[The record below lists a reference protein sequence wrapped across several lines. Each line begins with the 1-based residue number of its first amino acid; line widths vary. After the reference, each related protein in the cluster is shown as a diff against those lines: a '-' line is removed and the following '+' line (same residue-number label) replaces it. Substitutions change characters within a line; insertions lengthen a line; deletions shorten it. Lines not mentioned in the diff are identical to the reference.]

1 MAKKSKRNKKDI
13 QMDNKLDKLL
23 SDEYGERFGNEKI
36 IQSNIAEAALEY
48 SKLFG
53 ANKNLYR
60 TIASLID
67 GLKPGKRRLF
77 YSWWELENKPTNT
90 RRETLNRLRSIKVD
104 RLSSNTINYHPH
116 GNTAVDDV
124 IGGEGQYW
132 SNNVM
137 TIVPQG
143 SYGNM
148 RGDEPAAGRYREAK
162 LSEYTID
169 CFFEDFDK
177 YCVPMKLG
185 YDGELY
191 EPEFLPAKYPHIL
204 FNPQFSGIGY
214 GLASNIPPFNVSE
227 VLDATIS
234 LIKNPKANILLIPDS
249 PTGSDIIDNGTF
261 KEMNLTGRGKVV
273 FRATS
278 EIDYQDNVIRITSL
292 PYNINSKSVIAKII
306 ELINKGTIKD
316 IQEIQDSTKE
326 GEVDIK
332 IKLKPSAKPDLV
344 LKKLYKKGTGL
355 KFTYPCG
362 ITVIDDYQ
370 EYEYGIKE
378 LLLNWIDYRLDIVRS
393 MFLNNLQIT
402 LTKQKM
408 NEVLLMVFNKNN
420 IDTTINIAK
429 TSKSRKET
437 IERLMDKFK
446 ITSVQ
451 AGVIADMKV
460 YNFNEDSYNSY
471 KEDSVKL
478 EEELNTINE
487 ILQDDN
493 KLEEFVINQ
502 LKEGKKKWGRPRK
515 SKVVKEDDELENIP
529 DINYI
534 VGVTQSGFIKK
545 VPVEDSISIGSIGKG
560 NDGSLFVFNINNAES
575 LLIIDSG
582 GYVSKI
588 AVSSLPDMT
597 YEDTGVELSRFFTV
611 NGTVKAVM
619 ELPSPEIFNIQ
630 NENLGI
636 IFITKNGLAKRVQLS
651 EFKNITDNKQ
661 AIKLTDN
668 DEVGAAIFTLDNNAD
683 IIIST
688 FNGNGIK
695 LPLDEIRNYG
705 LSAQGLNMIT
715 LQDDDYIVNASLV
728 NKSDKYLLYVTTS
741 GRIKLTEM
749 KYFPTMERRGEPVN
763 LIALTGKE
771 SLIGVVGVNKNNK
784 VIVYKKKTDPEVI
797 EVKSLDIDTR
807 VSKGRK
813 LVKTGSGNEIVGFKV
828 FK

>member
-23 SDEYGERFGNEKI
+23 SDEYGDRFGNERI
-36 IQSNIAEAALEY
+36 IQSNIAESALEY

-90 RRETLNRLRSIKVD
+90 KKETLNRLRSIKVD

-278 EIDYQDNVIRITSL
+278 EIDYQDN
-292 PYNINSKSVIAKII
+292 
-306 ELINKGTIKD
+306 
-316 IQEIQDSTKE
+316 
-326 GEVDIK
+326 
-332 IKLKPSAKPDLV
+332 PS
-344 LKKLYKKGTGL
+344 
-355 KFTYPCG
+355 
-362 ITVIDDYQ
+362 
-370 EYEYGIKE
+370 E
-378 LLLNWIDYRLDIVRS
+378 
-393 MFLNNLQIT
+393 
-402 LTKQKM
+402 
-408 NEVLLMVFNKNN
+408 
-420 IDTTINIAK
+420 
-429 TSKSRKET
+429 
-437 IERLMDKFK
+437 
-446 ITSVQ
+446 
-451 AGVIADMKV
+451 
-460 YNFNEDSYNSY
+460 
-471 KEDSVKL
+471 
-478 EEELNTINE
+478 
-487 ILQDDN
+487 
-493 KLEEFVINQ
+493 
-502 LKEGKKKWGRPRK
+502 
-515 SKVVKEDDELENIP
+515 
-529 DINYI
+529 
-534 VGVTQSGFIKK
+534 
-545 VPVEDSISIGSIGKG
+545 
-560 NDGSLFVFNINNAES
+560 
-575 LLIIDSG
+575 
-582 GYVSKI
+582 
-588 AVSSLPDMT
+588 
-597 YEDTGVELSRFFTV
+597 
-611 NGTVKAVM
+611 
-619 ELPSPEIFNIQ
+619 
-630 NENLGI
+630 
-636 IFITKNGLAKRVQLS
+636 
-651 EFKNITDNKQ
+651 
-661 AIKLTDN
+661 
-668 DEVGAAIFTLDNNAD
+668 
-683 IIIST
+683 
-688 FNGNGIK
+688 
-695 LPLDEIRNYG
+695 
-705 LSAQGLNMIT
+705 
-715 LQDDDYIVNASLV
+715 
-728 NKSDKYLLYVTTS
+728 
-741 GRIKLTEM
+741 
-749 KYFPTMERRGEPVN
+749 
-763 LIALTGKE
+763 
-771 SLIGVVGVNKNNK
+771 
-784 VIVYKKKTDPEVI
+784 
-797 EVKSLDIDTR
+797 
-807 VSKGRK
+807 
-813 LVKTGSGNEIVGFKV
+813 
-828 FK
+828 

>member
-90 RRETLNRLRSIKVD
+90 KRETLNRLRSIKVD

-471 KEDSVKL
+471 KEDSLKL

-529 DINYI
+529 DIDYI

-575 LLIIDSG
+575 LLIIDSS

-619 ELPSPEIFNIQ
+619 ELPSSEIFNIQ

-784 VIVYKKKTDPEVI
+784 VIVYKKKSDPEVI

>member
-1 MAKKSKRNKKDI
+1 MAKKSKRKSKDI
-13 QMDNKLDKLL
+13 QMDKKLDLL
-23 SDEYGERFGNEKI
+23 LVNEYGEIFGNEKI
-36 IQSNIAEAALEY
+36 TEVNIADADLEY

-60 TIASLID
+60 TIASLAD
-67 GLKPGKRRLF
+67 GLKPGKRRLL
-77 YSWWELENKPTNT
+77 YSWWELEHKPMNT
-90 RRETLNRLRSIKVD
+90 KRETLSKLKSIKVD
-104 RLSSNTINYHPH
+104 RLSATTINYHPH
-116 GNTAVDDV
+116 GPVAIDEV
-124 IGGEGQYW
+124 IGKEGQYW

-137 TIVPQG
+137 LLIPQG
-143 SYGNM
+143 SYGNL
-148 RGDEPAAGRYREAK
+148 RGDKFADGRYREAK
-162 LSEYTID
+162 MSEYTID
-169 CFFEDFDK
+169 CFFDDFDK

-185 YDGELY
+185 YDGENY

-214 GLASNIPPFNVSE
+214 GLASNIPPFNVNE
-227 VLDATIS
+227 VLDATIA
-234 LIKNPKANILLIPDS
+234 LIKNPKSKIMLVPDS
-249 PTGSDIIDNGTF
+249 PTGCDIVDIGNF
-261 KEMNLTGRGKVV
+261 KDINETGQAKVV

-278 EIDYQDNVIRITSL
+278 EIDYYNNIIRITSL
-292 PYNINSKSVIAKII
+292 PYNGSSQSVISKII

-332 IKLKPSAKPDLV
+332 IKLKSGAKPDLI

-355 KFTYPCG
+355 KVTFPVG

-370 EYEYGIKE
+370 EYEYGVKD
-378 LLLNWIDYRLDIVRS
+378 LLLQWIDYRIDILRS

-402 LTKQKM
+402 ISKQKM
-408 NEVLLMVFNKNN
+408 NEVLLMVFNKDN
-420 IDTTINIAK
+420 IDTTINIAR

-437 IERLMDKFK
+437 IERLMNKFK

-451 AGVIADMKV
+451 AGVIADMRV

-471 KEDSVKL
+471 KEDKVKIQ
-478 EEELNTINE
+478 EELDYINE

-493 KLEEFVINQ
+493 KLEEFIINQ
-502 LKEGKKKWGRPRK
+502 LKEGKKKWGSPRK
-515 SKVVKEDDELENIP
+515 SKIVKEDDELENIP
-529 DINYI
+529 DIDYI
-534 VGVTQSGFIKK
+534 VGITQSGYIKK
-545 VPVEDSISIGSIGKG
+545 VSVKDNISIGNIGKG
-560 NDGSLFVFNINNAES
+560 NDGSLFVFKINNAES
-575 LLIIDSG
+575 LLIVDSN

-588 AVSSLPDMT
+588 GISSLPDMS
-597 YEDTGVELSRFFTV
+597 YEDIGVELSRFFTV
-611 NGTVKAVM
+611 NGLVKAVM
-619 ELPSPEIFNIQ
+619 ELPSSDIFKIKD
-630 NENLGI
+630 ENVGI

-661 AIKLTDN
+661 AIKLTDG
-668 DEVGAAIFTLDNNAD
+668 DEVGSAIFTLDNNSD

-688 FNGNGIK
+688 ANGNGIK

-715 LQDDDYIVNASLV
+715 LQKDDYIMNASLV
-728 NKSDKYLLYVTTS
+728 NKTDKYLLYVTTS

-749 KYFPTMERRGEPVN
+749 KYFPTMERKGETVN
-763 LIALTGKE
+763 LIALSGKE

-784 VIVYKKKTDPEVI
+784 VIIYRKKSDPEVI
-797 EVKSLDIDTR
+797 DVKSLDIDTR

>member
-1 MAKKSKRNKKDI
+1 MSKKSKRSKKDTL
-13 QMDNKLDKLL
+13 MDKKLDNLFL
-23 SDEYGERFGNEKI
+23 EEYGKKFGNERI
-36 IQSNIAEAALEY
+36 IQMNIADAALQY
-48 SKLFG
+48 SKVFG

-60 TIASLID
+60 TIASLVD

-77 YSWWELENKPTNT
+77 YSWWEMEGKPSNT
-90 RRETLNRLRSIKVD
+90 KRETLNKLRFIKLD
-104 RLSSNTINYHPH
+104 RLSSNTIKYHPH
-116 GNTAVDDV
+116 GNSAIDDV
-124 IGGEGQYW
+124 IGDEGQYW
-132 SNNVM
+132 SNNIM
-137 TIVPQG
+137 TIVPHG

-148 RGDEPAAGRYREAK
+148 RGDEPGAGRYIDAK
-162 LSEYTID
+162 MSEYTID

-234 LIKNPKANILLIPDS
+234 LIKNHKSKILLIPDS
-249 PTGSDIIDNGTF
+249 PTGSDVIDIGNF
-261 KEMNLTGRGKVV
+261 KEINDTGRGKVV

-278 EIDYQDNVIRITSL
+278 DIDYQNNVIRITSL
-292 PYNINSKSVIAKII
+292 PYNINSKGVIAKII

-370 EYEYGIKE
+370 EYEYGLKE
-378 LLLNWIDYRLDIVRS
+378 LLLNWIEYRLDIVRS

-478 EEELNTINE
+478 EEELNIINE

-515 SKVVKEDDELENIP
+515 SKIVKEDDELDNIP
-529 DINYI
+529 DIDYI
-534 VGVTQSGFIKK
+534 VGVTESGFIKK
-545 VPVEDSISIGSIGKG
+545 VPVKDAISIGSVGKG

-575 LLIIDSG
+575 LLIIDSS

-588 AVSSLPDMT
+588 AISSLPDMS
-597 YEDTGVELSRFFTV
+597 YEDIGVELNRFFTV
-611 NGTVKAVM
+611 NGTVKGVM
-619 ELPSPEIFNIQ
+619 ELPSAEIFNIQ

-661 AIKLTDN
+661 AIKLTDG
-668 DEVGAAIFTLDNNAD
+668 DEVGAAIFTVDNNSD

-688 FNGNGIK
+688 ANGNGIR

-728 NKSDKYLLYVTTS
+728 NKNDKYLLYVTTS

-749 KYFPTMERRGEPVN
+749 KYFPNMERKGETVN

-771 SLIGVVGVNKNNK
+771 SLIGIVGVNKNNK
-784 VIVYKKKTDPEVI
+784 VIIYRKKSDPETI
-797 EVKSLDIDTR
+797 DVKSLDVDTR

-813 LVKTGSGNEIVGFKV
+813 IVTTGSGNEIVGFKV